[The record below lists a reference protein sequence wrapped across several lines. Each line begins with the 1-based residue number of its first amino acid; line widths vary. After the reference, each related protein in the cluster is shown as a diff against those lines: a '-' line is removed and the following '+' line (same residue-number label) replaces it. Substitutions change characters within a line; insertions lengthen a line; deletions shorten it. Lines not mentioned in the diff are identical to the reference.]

1 MSDANVEQAAEG
13 FVAIPAGLGF
23 SDCLQPLYRRIE
35 GESVSIGLVV
45 DRQHS
50 NSMGICH
57 GGALSTLADIAAAT
71 GVNVASERLGG
82 TPTINL
88 AMDFIS
94 AARMGQWI
102 QADIHLVTVKRRF
115 GFSSGAIVNAERRG
129 RQLQRHVLPARA
141 QGHGE
146 TGGHW
151 RRRACLANARHQ
163 GRVCCLAVRRLNT
176 SINALAA
183 RDRLRPR
190 W

>member
-1 MSDANVEQAAEG
+1 MSDAKVEQPAQG
-13 FVAIPAGLGF
+13 FVAIPEGLGF

-50 NSMGICH
+50 NSLGICH

-71 GVNVASERLGG
+71 GVNVASERQGG

-94 AARMGQWI
+94 SARMGQWI

-115 GFSSGAIVNAERRG
+115 GFSSGAIISTDGVVARFNGTFYLPEHKGMVKAESIG
-129 RQLQRHVLPARA
+129 DGAPA
-141 QGHGE
+141 
-146 TGGHW
+146 W
-151 RRRACLANARHQ
+151 LK
-163 GRVCCLAVRRLNT
+163 
-176 SINALAA
+176 S
-183 RDRLRPR
+183 
-190 W
+190 